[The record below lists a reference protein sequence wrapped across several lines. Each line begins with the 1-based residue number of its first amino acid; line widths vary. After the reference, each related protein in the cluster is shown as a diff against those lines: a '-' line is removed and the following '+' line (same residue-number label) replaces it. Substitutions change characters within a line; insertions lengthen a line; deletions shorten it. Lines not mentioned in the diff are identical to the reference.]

1 MANRETRR
9 QKEPFHVY
17 TELVALRDYLQGGIF
32 TVTNETLSASGQ
44 Q

>member
-9 QKEPFHVY
+9 QKEPFHAY
-17 TELVALRDYLQGGIF
+17 TELVALRESLAGSIT
-32 TVTNETLSASGQ
+32 TVTNETFSIGGQ